1 MYLVKHYYVDWYYCT
16 SHTVTHCWGF
26 DNVTASS
33 LKMKSNSN
41 AFGTAVYMSGRQ
53 GAVLALRNLS
63 QMTFLMRLIQML
75 F

>member
-16 SHTVTHCWGF
+16 PHTVIHYWVF

-33 LKMKSNSN
+33 LKMKSNPN
-41 AFGTAVYMSGRQ
+41 AFGTAVFMSGRQ
-53 GAVLALRNLS
+53 GAVLALHDLS
-63 QMTFLMRLIQML
+63 QVTFLMRLIQML